1 MPPKGRSVFIDA
13 NIVIRAG
20 KPPGGPEIERVGD
33 LVDAG
38 LVKILTTDLTVTE
51 VAKKHAD
58 NDYEVVREIAR
69 PHFRKIV
76 EDLVGTKIKKIS
88 KTEIGERLRAKYDE
102 AVSQMFDRL
111 KADRLAIDAVKPTSV
126 FASYADG
133 TGFFSGDGKKD
144 QFPDAFIFECIKQ
157 LASDKS
163 PVIIVSDDGDFDKP
177 AGNEDF
183 VSIIKSL
190 PELFQILG
198 YEMDAPLVEEFLNDE
213 EENLIKFVEEEVN
226 DWGLVGDV
234 EDSEIYGITVYDI
247 TIEKLTAFKPVEDG
261 DSILVV
267 GKAKVNVTAEYSH
280 PDWDTA
286 YYDSE
291 DKVLIPWNNVDGET
305 DIEFEVDVSISLAVD
320 EVGALEE
327 IEALSFRNSDF
338 QYVELH
344 PFELYK

>member
-1 MPPKGRSVFIDA
+1 MPPKGPSVFLDA
-13 NIVIRAG
+13 NIVISAG

-58 NDYEVVREIAR
+58 NDYEVVKEIAR
-69 PHFRKIV
+69 PHFRRIV
-76 EDLVGTKIKKIS
+76 EDVVGTKIEKIS
-88 KTEIGERLRAKYDE
+88 KTEIRGKLRAKYDE

-111 KADRLAIDAVKPTSV
+111 KADRLEIDAIKPTSV
-126 FASYADG
+126 FASYANG

-157 LASDKS
+157 VASEKS
-163 PVIIVSDDGDFDKP
+163 PVIIISNDGDFDKP
-177 AGNEDF
+177 VGNEDF
-183 VSIIKSL
+183 VSVIKSL

-213 EENLIKFVEEEVN
+213 ADNLIQFVEQEVN

-234 EDSEIYGITVYDI
+234 EDSEVYGITVNDV
-247 TIEKLTAFKPVEDG
+247 TLEKLTAFKPVEEG
-261 DSILVV
+261 DSILAV
-267 GKAKVNVTAEYSH
+267 GKAKVNVNAEYSH

-286 YYDSE
+286 SYDSE
-291 DKVLIPWNNVDGET
+291 DKVLIPWGNVDGET
-305 DIEFEVDVSISLAVD
+305 EIELEVDVSISVAVNED
-320 EVGALEE
+320 GDPEE
-327 IEALSFRNSDF
+327 IETLSFRNSDF